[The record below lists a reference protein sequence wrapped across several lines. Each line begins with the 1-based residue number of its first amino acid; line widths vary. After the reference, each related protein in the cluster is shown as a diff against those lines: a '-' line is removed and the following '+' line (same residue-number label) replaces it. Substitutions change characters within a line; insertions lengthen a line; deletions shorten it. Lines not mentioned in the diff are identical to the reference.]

1 MQTSDAG
8 LYQGLCGYFS
18 ICWRQHFGV
27 LPIAIGKLQNMDIY
41 TMTDNKNL
49 LLRNKAT
56 IVYSISLAFL
66 LFLLKW
72 LELRFI
78 IFDHSFEIYI
88 GFIAVIF
95 TALGIWLALK
105 LSRRDAFGTKPKIET
120 VVVEK
125 EVYVNR
131 NENFVLDTSLVSQL
145 ELSKREL
152 EILSLLAQGH
162 SNQEIAAKLFVSLS
176 TVKTHI
182 QNLFEKLDVK
192 RRTQA
197 LLKNQDEFNKHVM
210 TAPDRQREFKGT
222 DGTVGYIYAWS
233 ENRNAGVGEKEIKNI
248 IEGKSIETEIRFVKP
263 MAATASII
271 METESLSDDQTKVY

>member
-1 MQTSDAG
+1 
-8 LYQGLCGYFS
+8 
-18 ICWRQHFGV
+18 
-27 LPIAIGKLQNMDIY
+27 MDIY
-41 TMTDNKNL
+41 TMTGNNNFF
-49 LLRNKAT
+49 LRNKA
-56 IVYSISLAFL
+56 IIIYSISLAFL

-105 LSRRDAFGTKPKIET
+105 LSKPKPDSHRVET

-125 EVYVNR
+125 EVYISR
-131 NENFVLDTSLVSQL
+131 NENFVLDTSLVAQL

-152 EILSLLAQGH
+152 EILNLLAQGH
-162 SNQEIAAKLFVSLS
+162 SNQEIAAKLYISLS

-192 RRTQA
+192 RRIQA
-197 LLKNQDEFNKHVM
+197 V
-210 TAPDRQREFKGT
+210 
-222 DGTVGYIYAWS
+222 
-233 ENRNAGVGEKEIKNI
+233 EKAKRLNLI
-248 IEGKSIETEIRFVKP
+248 P
-263 MAATASII
+263 
-271 METESLSDDQTKVY
+271 

>member
-1 MQTSDAG
+1 ME
-8 LYQGLCGYFS
+8 
-18 ICWRQHFGV
+18 
-27 LPIAIGKLQNMDIY
+27 NN
-41 TMTDNKNL
+41 NKNL

-56 IVYSISLAFL
+56 IVYSISLASL

-88 GFIAVIF
+88 GLIAVIF

-105 LSRRDAFGTKPKIET
+105 LSKPKIET

-125 EVYVNR
+125 KVYVTR
-131 NENFVLDTSLVSQL
+131 NKNFVQDTLLVSQL

-192 RRTQA
+192 RRIQA
-197 LLKNQDEFNKHVM
+197 V
-210 TAPDRQREFKGT
+210 
-222 DGTVGYIYAWS
+222 
-233 ENRNAGVGEKEIKNI
+233 EKAK
-248 IEGKSIETEIRFVKP
+248 RL
-263 MAATASII
+263 
-271 METESLSDDQTKVY
+271 SLIP

>member
-1 MQTSDAG
+1 MRD
-8 LYQGLCGYFS
+8 
-18 ICWRQHFGV
+18 
-27 LPIAIGKLQNMDIY
+27 K
-41 TMTDNKNL
+41 KNI

-56 IVYSISLAFL
+56 IIYSISLAFL

-78 IFDHSFEIYI
+78 IFDHALEIYI

-105 LSRRDAFGTKPKIET
+105 LSKPKIET
-120 VVVEK
+120 IVVEK

-152 EILSLLAQGH
+152 EILNLLAQGH

-176 TVKTHI
+176 TVKSHV
-182 QNLFEKLDVK
+182 QNVFEKLDVK

-197 LLKNQDEFNKHVM
+197 
-210 TAPDRQREFKGT
+210 
-222 DGTVGYIYAWS
+222 
-233 ENRNAGVGEKEIKNI
+233 
-248 IEGKSIETEIRFVKP
+248 
-263 MAATASII
+263 
-271 METESLSDDQTKVY
+271 

>member
-1 MQTSDAG
+1 
-8 LYQGLCGYFS
+8 
-18 ICWRQHFGV
+18 
-27 LPIAIGKLQNMDIY
+27 MDIY

-49 LLRNKAT
+49 LLRYKAT

-105 LSRRDAFGTKPKIET
+105 LSKPKIET

-125 EVYVNR
+125 EVYINR

-152 EILSLLAQGH
+152 EVLSLLAQGH
-162 SNQEIAAKLFVSLS
+162 SNREIAARLFVSLS

-192 RRTQA
+192 RRIQA
-197 LLKNQDEFNKHVM
+197 V
-210 TAPDRQREFKGT
+210 
-222 DGTVGYIYAWS
+222 
-233 ENRNAGVGEKEIKNI
+233 EKAKRLNLI
-248 IEGKSIETEIRFVKP
+248 P
-263 MAATASII
+263 
-271 METESLSDDQTKVY
+271 

>member
-1 MQTSDAG
+1 
-8 LYQGLCGYFS
+8 
-18 ICWRQHFGV
+18 
-27 LPIAIGKLQNMDIY
+27 
-41 TMTDNKNL
+41 MTGNKNL

-56 IVYSISLAFL
+56 IIYSISLAFL

-88 GFIAVIF
+88 GFIAIIF

-105 LSRRDAFGTKPKIET
+105 LSKPKIET

-125 EVYVNR
+125 EVYVTR

-152 EILSLLAQGH
+152 EILSLLAQGY

-176 TVKTHI
+176 TVKTHN
-182 QNLFEKLDVK
+182 QNLFEKLDMK
-192 RRTQA
+192 RRIQA
-197 LLKNQDEFNKHVM
+197 V
-210 TAPDRQREFKGT
+210 
-222 DGTVGYIYAWS
+222 
-233 ENRNAGVGEKEIKNI
+233 EKAKRLHLI
-248 IEGKSIETEIRFVKP
+248 P
-263 MAATASII
+263 
-271 METESLSDDQTKVY
+271 

>member
-1 MQTSDAG
+1 
-8 LYQGLCGYFS
+8 
-18 ICWRQHFGV
+18 
-27 LPIAIGKLQNMDIY
+27 
-41 TMTDNKNL
+41 MTDNKNL
-49 LLRNKAT
+49 FLRNKAT

-78 IFDHSFEIYI
+78 IFHHSFEIYI

-105 LSRRDAFGTKPKIET
+105 LSRRDPYGTKPKIET

-131 NENFVLDTSLVSQL
+131 NDPDSYRDVPDTSIVSQL
-145 ELSKREL
+145 HLSKREL

-162 SNQEIAAKLFVSLS
+162 SNQEIAEKLFVSLS
-176 TVKTHI
+176 TVKTHN

-192 RRTQA
+192 RRIQA
-197 LLKNQDEFNKHVM
+197 V
-210 TAPDRQREFKGT
+210 
-222 DGTVGYIYAWS
+222 
-233 ENRNAGVGEKEIKNI
+233 EKAK
-248 IEGKSIETEIRFVKP
+248 RL
-263 MAATASII
+263 
-271 METESLSDDQTKVY
+271 SLIP

>member
-1 MQTSDAG
+1 
-8 LYQGLCGYFS
+8 
-18 ICWRQHFGV
+18 
-27 LPIAIGKLQNMDIY
+27 
-41 TMTDNKNL
+41 MTDNKNL

-105 LSRRDAFGTKPKIET
+105 LSKPKIET

-125 EVYVNR
+125 EVYVNG

-197 LLKNQDEFNKHVM
+197 V
-210 TAPDRQREFKGT
+210 
-222 DGTVGYIYAWS
+222 
-233 ENRNAGVGEKEIKNI
+233 EKAKRLNLI
-248 IEGKSIETEIRFVKP
+248 P
-263 MAATASII
+263 
-271 METESLSDDQTKVY
+271 